1 MKKKYLR
8 WIQLA
13 LVFALAWSIFTIY
26 NYVKKDE
33 RFDETQASYLE
44 FMDDQADSTEEDSP
58 SPSTTTEKDDGEMA
72 FEEKATTET
81 LDPKVEAIRDL
92 RKRFPDV
99 IGRIKIE
106 GTVIDYPVVQGIDN
120 EFYLDHNFRGEA
132 HDFGA
137 IFLDADHDPEFRTK
151 NAVLYGH
158 NVRSGKMFDPLA
170 GYKDEAFF
178 KEHPEIELTT
188 LNEPRTYRVFAA
200 FNAEPDAA
208 YRFEDYSK
216 EGWAQFGY
224 AAAEI
229 N

>member
-13 LVFALAWSIFTIY
+13 LVFVLAWSIFTIY
-26 NYVKKDE
+26 NYVQKDE

-44 FMDDQADSTEEDSP
+44 FMDDQADATEEDSAP
-58 SPSTTTEKDDGEMA
+58 TSTTTKKDDGEMA
-72 FEEKATTET
+72 VEEEAAKKP

-92 RKRFPDV
+92 RKRYPDV

-137 IFLDADHDPEFRTK
+137 IFPLP
-151 NAVLYGH
+151 
-158 NVRSGKMFDPLA
+158 SG
-170 GYKDEAFF
+170 
-178 KEHPEIELTT
+178 
-188 LNEPRTYRVFAA
+188 
-200 FNAEPDAA
+200 
-208 YRFEDYSK
+208 
-216 EGWAQFGY
+216 
-224 AAAEI
+224 
-229 N
+229 